1 MNMIKKTIWLT
12 LMMILLAGASPV
24 QTQASDYQKGV
35 ADFNTLTKDENRA
48 KYRSHWLDI
57 AAIFQRVYQRS
68 PKGENAPGS
77 IFHLGR
83 TYEELGK
90 RSFLRSDF
98 EEAEKYYDQL
108 IHNFP
113 THSLADDAQFRKAG
127 IHLNHYKDSA
137 QAYIEYLRV
146 VYNFPNGDM
155 VIKAQE
161 ILKELD
167 QANLEKIRKT
177 SGASSVS
184 EPEPQTASHTSA
196 LESRTIIEEPLEGS
210 VSLPSLPPVVITDQ
224 DLPKA
229 KGQARLVNIRHWSND
244 EYTRVVLDLDAQA
257 EFNHKLLKPDP
268 ELDTPHRLFID
279 LDHTVRSK
287 DAPGEENVADGI
299 LRRIRSAQHTQDKSR
314 VVLDIQDLDN
324 FRVFALENPFR
335 IVVDVY
341 APEKRR
347 VVQARDS
354 GTHVN
359 VDPKSRD
366 VTAQSLVEQL
376 GLKVKTIMLDPGHG
390 GKDPGAVFN
399 GIYEKDIVLG
409 MSKVLGKM
417 LQDKGFE
424 VLYTR
429 TTDVFVPLE
438 ERTAMAN
445 SKNVDLF
452 ISLHANAHRN
462 RSIRGFEVYYLNF
475 AQSQDAM
482 RVAARE
488 NAVSTQKISDLQY
501 ILTDLMLS
509 SKIIESRD
517 LADKIHGTTI
527 KHVRSK
533 YSGVGDN
540 GVRQAP
546 FYVLMGARMPS
557 ILLEMGYMTN
567 EQDLKLML
575 SNDFLRHM
583 AGGLTQGVLAY
594 KDKIEQFARLD

>member
-1 MNMIKKTIWLT
+1 MIKKTIWLT
-12 LMMILLAGASPV
+12 FMMFFLAGAMPV
-24 QTQASDYQKGV
+24 QTPASDYQRGV
-35 ADFNTLTKDENRA
+35 ADFNALTKDENRA

-57 AAIFQRVYQRS
+57 ATVFQRVYQGN

-98 EEAEKYYDQL
+98 EQAEKYYDQ
-108 IHNFP
+108 IIRSFP

-127 IHLNHYKDSA
+127 IYLNHYKDSA

-177 SGASSVS
+177 SGTSSAS
-184 EPEPQTASHTSA
+184 EPEPKPASQA
-196 LESRTIIEEPLEGS
+196 PAIESRTIIEEPVGRS
-210 VSLPSLPPVVITDQ
+210 AALPSSPPVVIKDQ
-224 DLPKA
+224 DLSGA
-229 KGQARLVNIRHWSND
+229 RGQARLVNIRHWSND

-257 EFNHKLLKPDP
+257 EYNHQLLKPDP
-268 ELDTPHRLFID
+268 ELGTPHRLFID
-279 LDHTVRSK
+279 LDQTVMSK

-299 LRRIRSAQHTQDKSR
+299 LRRIRSAQHTHDKSR

-347 VVQARDS
+347 LVQARAS

-359 VDPKSRD
+359 IDPKSRD

-509 SKIIESRD
+509 SKITESRD
-517 LADKIHGTTI
+517 LANKIHGTTI
-527 KHVRSK
+527 KHIRSK

-575 SNDFLRHM
+575 SDDFLRHM